1 MAQKRRFGH
10 HAIRR
15 HTCPWSSTLQKFPL
29 LLSTFPLF
37 VPSLSW
43 QMVVV
48 FHKMKLKADRFAY
61 LLRPSGE
68 KGFGTIVAF
77 VPFAPMTT
85 FVCASPPQVR
95 NTRVS
100 L

>member
-1 MAQKRRFGH
+1 
-10 HAIRR
+10 
-15 HTCPWSSTLQKFPL
+15 
-29 LLSTFPLF
+29 
-37 VPSLSW
+37 
-43 QMVVV
+43 
-48 FHKMKLKADRFAY
+48 MKLKADRFAY

-95 NTRVS
+95 KDTSVYTSKLNERRK
-100 L
+100 